1 MPLTN
6 AQYDTLM
13 RTYDQKRMHSRQIA
27 RERQEEVYRAIPAL
41 EDLDEQMRSCSVA
54 SARQLLSGDSSA
66 GNDLKKELAD
76 IRRRRLDLLREAGYP
91 EDYLEPPY
99 ECPDCK
105 DTGFIDGKRCHC
117 FIQATIDLVYTQS
130 NLADILERENFSN
143 FSFSYYSDKIRNPAT
158 GQTSLEAARYAYDTA
173 RHFVEYFDTEGGN
186 LLLYGDTGTGKTFLS
201 NCIAKALLDRCFSV
215 IYFTSFEL
223 FDIFEKN
230 VFDRDQDVSEI
241 HHHIFDCDLLIIDD
255 LGTEL
260 SNSFTVSR
268 LFLCINERLLRG
280 KSTVISTNL
289 SMKQLAETY
298 SERTFSRIS
307 SNYTLLK
314 FFGDDIRIK
323 KKVSVNH

>member
-13 RTYDQKRMHSRQIA
+13 RAYDQKRMRSRQIA
-27 RERQEEVYRAIPAL
+27 KERQEELYHAIPAL
-41 EDLDEQMRSCSVA
+41 EDLDERMRSCSVA
-54 SARQLLSGDSSA
+54 CARQLLDGDSSA
-66 GNDLKKELAD
+66 GEELKKELAD
-76 IRRRRLDLLREAGYP
+76 IRRQRLELLRKAGYP
-91 EDYLEPPY
+91 EDYLDPPC
-99 ECPDCK
+99 ECPDCR
-105 DTGFIDGKRCHC
+105 DTGFIDGRRCHC
-117 FIQATIDLVYTQS
+117 FTQAAIDLVYTQS

-143 FSFSYYSDKIRNPAT
+143 FSFSYYSDRIRNPST

-230 VFDRDQDVSEI
+230 VFDRDQDVSEV

-268 LFLCINERLLRG
+268 LFLCINERLLWG

-298 SERTFSRIS
+298 SERVFSRIS

-323 KKVSVNH
+323 KKVSANH

>member
-1 MPLTN
+1 MPGL
-6 AQYDTLM
+6 QRHRLYRRETLSLLYPG
-13 RTYDQKRMHSRQIA
+13 RH
-27 RERQEEVYRAIPAL
+27 
-41 EDLDEQMRSCSVA
+41 RSCLHPVQPG
-54 SARQLLSGDSSA
+54 RYSG
-66 GNDLKKELAD
+66 
-76 IRRRRLDLLREAGYP
+76 
-91 EDYLEPPY
+91 
-99 ECPDCK
+99 
-105 DTGFIDGKRCHC
+105 TGKF
-117 FIQATIDLVYTQS
+117 FQ
-130 NLADILERENFSN
+130 

-280 KSTVISTNL
+280 KSTYIYYEPVYETACGNLFRENLLEDFQQLYTAEIFRRRYPHQEKSQRQSLKWRINFHAKRKNHVKHNPACGKLGLIPLESCKELGQKVDSFLVKWREERKAEEMKHHAAADYKQDSYIVKIAVPRFGSARRRARFCSLCAALTST
-289 SMKQLAETY
+289 
-298 SERTFSRIS
+298 
-307 SNYTLLK
+307 
-314 FFGDDIRIK
+314 
-323 KKVSVNH
+323 

>member
-1 MPLTN
+1 MSLTN

-13 RTYDQKRMHSRQIA
+13 RAYDQKRLRSRRIA
-27 RERQEEVYRAIPAL
+27 KERKEELYRVIPAL
-41 EDLDEQMRSCSVA
+41 EDLDERMRSCSVR
-54 SARQLLSGDSSA
+54 SARQILDGDFSA
-66 GNDLKKELAD
+66 EKELKRELAD
-76 IRRRRLDLLREAGYP
+76 IRSQRLSLLREAGYP
-91 EDYLEPPY
+91 ENYLEPPC
-99 ECPDCK
+99 ECPDCR
-105 DTGFIDGKRCHC
+105 DTGFVDGKRCHC
-117 FIQATIDLVYTQS
+117 FVQAAIDLVYTQS
-130 NLADILERENFSN
+130 NLSDILERENFSN

-173 RHFVEYFDTEGGN
+173 RHFVEHFDAEGGN

-201 NCIAKALLDRCFSV
+201 NCIAKALLDQCFSV

>member
-117 FIQATIDLVYTQS
+117 FIQAAIDLVYTQS

-143 FSFSYYSDKIRNPAT
+143 FSFSYYSDKIRNPVT